1 MAEVKRVIWIVL
13 DSVGIGELPDADK
26 FGDVGSNTLCNTAKA
41 VGGLKIPNM
50 VQLSEILRALQ
61 ALKNVN
67 SQRAVTDGWQRF
79 LTEKI
84 QRLDTGK

>member
-1 MAEVKRVIWIVL
+1 MRT
-13 DSVGIGELPDADK
+13 K

-50 VQLSEILRALQ
+50 VQLGIGNIAGITGIE
-61 ALKNVN
+61 NVN

>member
-50 VQLSEILRALQ
+50 VQLGIGNIVGITGIEKCEQ
-61 ALKNVN
+61 PK
-67 SQRAVTDGWQRF
+67 GWQRF

>member
-1 MAEVKRVIWIVL
+1 MAEVKRVFWIVL

-41 VGGLKIPNM
+41 VGGLK
-50 VQLSEILRALQ
+50 LRALQ